1 MFKLNEMA
9 GHVGNKLIF
18 QKLENK
24 RDYSQYNF

>member
-1 MFKLNEMA
+1 MA